1 MRSFHIPIIL
11 FIVLIA
17 VASSCK
23 KSSNATAAN
32 TDTVVNARIATI
44 QINEGGSITSWRIV
58 YDTQNRVDS
67 IIEIAPGTTSSI
79 KKFAY
84 SASFYTITEF
94 SNSDSSVNKVTLNP
108 DGSINSVYRGP
119 QDTIYISY
127 GANGVA
133 QIKNNEYGQSYVSNY
148 TWING
153 DIDSAS
159 SPSSNGATYFYNIN
173 YLWQIGDGISI
184 FDFLDYGRPIIHSK
198 HLMTEQSYDGTSE
211 KYMYKFDNRSRITQ
225 LTIGSET
232 YVYTYTD

>member
-1 MRSFHIPIIL
+1 MRSLLVPIL
-11 FIVLIA
+11 FFTLLLACV
-17 VASSCK
+17 SSCK
-23 KSSNATAAN
+23 KNSTRTAAN
-32 TDTVVNARIATI
+32 TDTVVNARIAAI

-67 IIEIAPGTTSSI
+67 IIEISPGTTPSV

-108 DGSINSVYRGP
+108 DGTINSIYRGP
-119 QDTIYISY
+119 QDTIYIAY

-133 QIKNNEYGQSYVSNY
+133 QIKNNEYGQSFTSNY

-159 SPSSNGATYFYNIN
+159 SPPSNGETYFYNIN

-184 FDFLDYGRPIIHSK
+184 FDFLDYGRPTIHSK
-198 HLMTEQSYDGTSE
+198 HLMTEQVYDGTSE
-211 KYMYKFDNRSRITQ
+211 KYSYKFDSRSRITQ
-225 LTIGSET
+225 LTVESET
-232 YVYTYTD
+232 YYYTYTD